1 MCGEWKKGE
10 KGEERNGERRKEGA
24 AKKNQTGKNGG
35 FTYALL
41 LLKFQHGW

>member
-1 MCGEWKKGE
+1 MNEKRGKGRR
-10 KGEERNGERRKEGA
+10 ERNGERRKEGA

-41 LLKFQHGW
+41 LLKFHHG